1 MISGLVEE
9 LILFAGKMGYLGI
22 VLIVGLEYACLPI
35 PSEVVLPFVGMS
47 VAVGEVGYLGALLVS
62 IIGGIAGSWICYIIG
77 YIGGVPLLEWSSVR
91 WPKTKKTIEALNKWF
106 NRYGNIAV
114 LLTRLFP
121 LTRTYISILAG
132 AQKLSLF
139 TFTAYSVVGITIWN
153 TVLISLGYYLG
164 DNLDLVERIL
174 SRYSVVIIGVVVIG
188 VIVYVLKKRVVYI
201 RSK

>member
-47 VAVGEVGYLGALLVS
+47 VAIGEFGYLGALLVS
-62 IIGGIAGSWICYIIG
+62 IIGGIVGSWICYIIG
-77 YIGGVPLLEWSSVR
+77 CIGGVPLLEWSSVR
-91 WPKTKKTIEALNKWF
+91 WPKTKKTIDALNKWF

-132 AQKLSLF
+132 AQKLNFF
-139 TFTAYSVVGITIWN
+139 TFTAYSVIGITIWN

-164 DNLDLVERIL
+164 DNLDLVEKIL
-174 SRYSVVIIGVVVIG
+174 SRYSALIIGIG
-188 VIVYVLKKRVVYI
+188 VIGIIVFVLKKRIVYI